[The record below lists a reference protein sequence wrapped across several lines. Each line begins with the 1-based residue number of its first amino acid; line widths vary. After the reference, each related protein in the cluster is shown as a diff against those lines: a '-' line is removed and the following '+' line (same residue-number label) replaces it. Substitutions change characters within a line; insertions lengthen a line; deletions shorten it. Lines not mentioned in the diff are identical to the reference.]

1 MGIPN
6 THHAS
11 KWELVLSNIPRVG
24 TNAIDQDL
32 YNLYVKGVTIPD
44 ASITMIN
51 SDFREYTYLTPGTR
65 GNTENFQL
73 LIEFALSED
82 ISNYYNFLQLMQMT
96 RFEEG
101 SDKNNLK
108 DLNINLISLF
118 FKDNQKRKTAV
129 MKFKNCFLTSLSS
142 LPLLYGSKEEITFTA
157 TFTYQEVTL
166 EK

>member
-11 KWELVLSNIPRVG
+11 RWEVVLSNIPRVG
-24 TNAIDQDL
+24 ENIIDQDL

-44 ASITMIN
+44 ASVTMIN
-51 SDFREYTYLTPGTR
+51 SDFRDYTYLTPGTR

-73 LIEFALSED
+73 LIEFAVSED

-101 SDKNNLK
+101 SNKTRLK
-108 DLNINLISLF
+108 DLNINQISLF
-118 FKDNQKRKTAV
+118 FKDNQKRKVAE
-129 MKFKNCFLTSLSS
+129 MKFKNCFLTNLSS

-157 TFTYQEVTL
+157 TFTYQEVNL